1 MLFSCGN
8 DKKENHTSESNA
20 LQAKSI
26 ESFGEYYHKIKNMAP
41 AKKAEFIQN
50 LNGEKITWSV
60 TILDK
65 DKNEILQ
72 KRYHS
77 TNVVEFND
85 PTAPIGVMLCY
96 TDDDITK
103 IKLNQKAKISGTII
117 ANRNIIDLFP
127 CKIVK

>member
-1 MLFSCGN
+1 MTKTGKIRLLQLFGLIFPVS
-8 DKKENHTSESNA
+8 SFFSRFS
-20 LQAKSI
+20 SI
-26 ESFGEYYHKIKNMAP
+26 FSFFFHFHGL
-41 AKKAEFIQN
+41 EFIQN

-72 KRYHS
+72 KRYRS